1 MIDFT
6 LLPNINKNRWNCEY
20 CGNSIDISWVI
31 EEIVNECKDNR
42 EFYDALMGETDE
54 FDFSDCGICYHSI
67 WFYNDEVKELQEF
80 VKSVIEI

>member
-1 MIDFT
+1 M
-6 LLPNINKNRWNCEY
+6 E
-20 CGNSIDISWVI
+20 
-31 EEIVNECKDNR
+31 
-42 EFYDALMGETDE
+42 ETDE